1 MARSAVAVLW
11 CCCMYLPGPQL
22 VTVAVAVAVAVPLP
36 RAGEIYCCYRCTSE
50 LRNVLTSN
58 RLKAVLTDAMLGQR
72 TVALLALHQYCP

>member
-22 VTVAVAVAVAVPLP
+22 VAVAVAVAVAVPLP
-36 RAGEIYCCYRCTSE
+36 RTGEIYCCYRCTSE

>member
-22 VTVAVAVAVAVPLP
+22 VTVAVPLP

-72 TVALLALHQYCP
+72 TVALLALQ

>member
-72 TVALLALHQYCP
+72 TVALLALQ